1 MLLGC
6 TEFTKVYLQIK
17 DNPWAYVNFVKL
29 ALNSGMSDNEI
40 EELLKIAK
48 GHLPRVR
55 LEYDRLK
62 AELDSLEDEKSN
74 STEDCHRL
82 CNEISGM
89 KITVDQ
95 LQLTIRKSKEEKAK
109 LELQKIRLQNFVND
123 FQDNNIEYNKVKQ
136 AIKGEVEYILADRR
150 ELLRLAVRSIIELLR
165 LEPQKLLSLHYNRS
179 TIHPENDEDLI
190 LIEAQ
195 QLYEKMLENFTNKV
209 VINSSDISSISSFA
223 RKESSGQNSDDMQTS
238 SSAYLY
244 ANEVRTLSDSED
256 KGIERNLFKERP
268 DVPAGHR
275 MISYPYRGQAWHPN
289 FGVEV

>member
-123 FQDNNIEYNKVKQ
+123 FQDNNIEYNKV
-136 AIKGEVEYILADRR
+136 
-150 ELLRLAVRSIIELLR
+150 
-165 LEPQKLLSLHYNRS
+165 
-179 TIHPENDEDLI
+179 
-190 LIEAQ
+190 
-195 QLYEKMLENFTNKV
+195 
-209 VINSSDISSISSFA
+209 
-223 RKESSGQNSDDMQTS
+223 
-238 SSAYLY
+238 
-244 ANEVRTLSDSED
+244 
-256 KGIERNLFKERP
+256 
-268 DVPAGHR
+268 
-275 MISYPYRGQAWHPN
+275 
-289 FGVEV
+289 